1 MHSILASTQVDSWR
15 ILVVDDADPSTDST
29 KDAEPTEVF
38 AHSEWRFLSDWQLM
52 QTIRDLFVELNGR
65 GSRVRQTIPRDS
77 EFVDD
82 VTEHQRVVHTS
93 DLVASERFPM
103 WITVDYLEPKD
114 RKEAHRKITVQEAS
128 ALIGLSTRALWS
140 RIRRATEKG
149 VVTPFVR
156 EGVRGQ
162 FVAQKQDV
170 IDWQQSWVD
179 GRTTRHVRKATSPQ
193 SHEL

>member
-1 MHSILASTQVDSWR
+1 M
-15 ILVVDDADPSTDST
+15 VDDASPSADPTD
-29 KDAEPTEVF
+29 DAEAAAVF
-38 AHSEWRFLSDWQLM
+38 VRSEWRSLSDWQIM
-52 QTIRDLFVELNGR
+52 QTIRALFVELNDR

-82 VTEHQRVVHTS
+82 VSEHQRVIHTS

-103 WITVDYLEPKD
+103 WITTDYVEIQD
-114 RKEAHRKITVQEAS
+114 REEAHRKITVQEAS

-140 RIRRATEKG
+140 RIRRATERG
-149 VVTPFVR
+149 EVTPFVR

-162 FVAQKQDV
+162 FAAQKQDV

-179 GRTTRHVRKATSPQ
+179 GRTTRHVRKPTPPRSPG
-193 SHEL
+193 S